1 VVVLGGEPTLPP
13 TSMSF
18 AIALVLI
25 NCCGLTESER
35 EMSEWFGEKM
45 LCFCGKSRG
54 DGGVYIDH
62 YSVFSV
68 E

>member
-1 VVVLGGEPTLPP
+1 
-13 TSMSF
+13 MSF

-54 DGGVYIDH
+54 DGGVYIDY